1 MYAGRVALNKGDVIC
16 TGSFEELSAKLQ
28 ACLDAGDANFCLALQ
43 KTAKSTP
50 TSVQGKSTPADEQ
63 GQRAAAES
71 HVRLGT
77 KRGRFRWGP

>member
-1 MYAGRVALNKGDVIC
+1 MYVGEVALNKGDVVYA
-16 TGSFEELSAKLQ
+16 GSFEELSVKLQ
-28 ACLDAGDANFCLALQ
+28 ACLDAGDGNFRLALQ
-43 KTAKSTP
+43 TTAKSTP
-50 TSVQGKSTPADEQ
+50 TGEQGKSTPTGEQ